1 MPRLRAPRRA
11 FAALILPL
19 LVSAFGLT
27 AIVGLATPASAAP
40 PTYVIAGDAATA
52 TGDEWGLH
60 EGYFSQL
67 RSVLTDVANF
77 GPNGRVRATFSIGT
91 PRTVPLSPNSL
102 NGLDV
107 YFLSARELVTADV
120 TEIQRFRNAG
130 GAVVVSSNAPAFL
143 DTTQWLGLTLSPRVV
158 YGDGPAPYLAT
169 HRAPSPSQAVAEQFN
184 HPVLNGPFGTVASFD
199 NYHSIS
205 GFSNAPGNGGSVLA
219 RSTLTGPGDDSGS
232 ASNITISNV
241 GMLVTWP
248 VRSFG
253 ASSGPVVAFSDVDA
267 IANAYPLDGS
277 TLTGTGNGTLARN
290 TFAWVA
296 DQLMVLDGLST
307 FVPLSS
313 PVRALDTRASTAFG
327 PNVTRNLS
335 LTAAGVPSDA
345 TMVAVN
351 ITAVDPTAT
360 GFLSAYPAG
369 AGTPNVSSL
378 NFTAGTTVA
387 NAAFVRL
394 GVNGEITIRNS
405 AGNTHVLVDV
415 VGYGGASGS
424 RLVNLTPAR
433 IKDTRSG
440 LGGAGIAGPG
450 ITQNLQVT
458 GAGGVPAG
466 ATAVVL
472 NVTAVDPTAT
482 AFVTVWPAGL
492 ARPTVSNINTRVGTT
507 VPNLVVVR
515 LPTSGANTGQ
525 ISIFNSAGNTH
536 LLVDVLGYF
545 SSSAPSGGV
554 TGATPTRVLD
564 TRAGGAAL
572 GDAETRTVQTGIF
585 GSRAVIINVTAV
597 DPSATGF
604 LTVYAGDGGRP
615 NASNVNFY
623 AGRTAPNLV
632 IVQPAADGTIKVY
645 NSAGVTHLLVDVVGR
660 FDG

>member
-1 MPRLRAPRRA
+1 MHSLRAPRRA
-11 FAALILPL
+11 VAALLLPL
-19 LVSAFGLT
+19 LASALGLT

-40 PTYVIAGDAATA
+40 PTYVIAGDVDTA
-52 TGDEWGLH
+52 TGELWGLH
-60 EGYFSQL
+60 EGYFSEL
-67 RSVLTDVANF
+67 RTILTDPANF
-77 GPNGRVRATFSIGT
+77 GPNGKVRATFSIGT
-91 PRTVPLSPNSL
+91 PRTVPLTPNSL

-107 YFLSARELVTADV
+107 YFLAARDLVNSDI
-120 TEIQRFRNAG
+120 TEIQRFRDAG
-130 GAVVVSSNAPAFL
+130 GAVVVSSNAPGFF
-143 DTTQWLGLTLSPRVV
+143 DDTQWLGLTLSPRVV
-158 YGDGPAPYLAT
+158 YGDGPAPYLIT
-169 HRAPSPSQAVAEQFN
+169 HRAPAPSVPVAAQFN
-184 HPVLNGPFGTVASFD
+184 NPVLNGPFGTLSSFEM
-199 NYHSIS
+199 YHSVA
-205 GFSNAPGNGGSVLA
+205 GFTNTPGNGGTVLA
-219 RSTLTGPGDDSGS
+219 RTTLTGPQDASGS
-232 ASNITISNV
+232 GSNITISNV
-241 GMLVTWP
+241 ATAVTWP
-248 VRSFG
+248 IRSFG
-253 ASSGPVVAFSDVDA
+253 SSSGPVVAFSDVDA

-307 FVPLSS
+307 FVPLEA
-313 PVRALDTRASTAFG
+313 PVRALDTRASTPFG
-327 PNVTRNLS
+327 GNVTRNLS
-335 LTAAGVPSDA
+335 LAAAGVPSDA

-369 AGTPNVSSL
+369 GGTPNVSSL

-424 RLVNLTPAR
+424 RLVNLNPAR

-440 LGGAGIAGPG
+440 VGGAGIAGPG

-466 ATAVVL
+466 ATAVIL

-482 AFVTVWPAGL
+482 SFVTVWPAGL
-492 ARPTVSNINTRVGTT
+492 TRPTVSNINTSVGTT

-515 LPTSGANTGQ
+515 LPTSGGNTGQ
-525 ISIFNSAGNTH
+525 ISIYNAAGNTH

-545 SSSAPSGGV
+545 TSGAPNGGI

-564 TRAGGAAL
+564 TRPGAAL
-572 GDAETRTVQTGIF
+572 GDSETRTVQTGIF

-597 DPSATGF
+597 DPSATGY
-604 LTVYAGDGGRP
+604 LTVYPGDGSRP

-632 IVQPAADGTIKVY
+632 VVQPAADGTIKVY